1 MVVNFL
7 SGMKRLVPLLSCA
20 LLALALGCS
29 SSPELEKKA
38 FSRIP
43 KVLERT
49 MLEEMQL
56 SGGADVV
63 SPIVL
68 YSCDSLCI
76 IQFKAVARNP
86 EAQGYSFPA
95 RYFLVKDMMFS
106 RAYGYPVYSEKMTGC
121 PDLNEKEIQE
131 TKAKFEKEAEQ
142 TYIYYSSTCKLI
154 APEDL

>member
-1 MVVNFL
+1 
-7 SGMKRLVPLLSCA
+7 MKRFLPLLSCA

-29 SSPELEKKA
+29 STPELEKKA

-49 MLEEMQL
+49 MLEEMEL
-56 SGGADVV
+56 SGGADIV

-76 IQFKAVARNP
+76 VQFKAVARNP

-95 RYFLVKDMMFS
+95 RYFLVKDMVFS

-121 PDLNEKEIQE
+121 PDLDEKEIQE
-131 TKAKFEKEAEQ
+131 IKAKFEKEGQQ
-142 TYIYYSSTCKLI
+142 TYIYYSSTCNLI

>member
-1 MVVNFL
+1 
-7 SGMKRLVPLLSCA
+7 MKRFLPLFSCA

-29 SSPELEKKA
+29 STPELEKKA

-76 IQFKAVARNP
+76 IQFKAIARNP
-86 EAQGYSFPA
+86 DAQGYSFPA
-95 RYFLVKDMMFS
+95 RYFLVKDMVFS

-121 PDLNEKEIQE
+121 PDLNEKEIRE
-131 TKAKFEKEAEQ
+131 TKAKFEKEGQE
-142 TYIYYSSTCKLI
+142 TYIYYSSTCNLI

>member
-1 MVVNFL
+1 MSSFN
-7 SGMKRLVPLLSCA
+7 GMKSLIPLLSCA
-20 LLALALGCS
+20 FLALALGCS

-49 MLEEMQL
+49 MLDDMEL
-56 SGGADVV
+56 SGGADVL
-63 SPIVL
+63 SPVVL

-86 EAQGYSFPA
+86 EAQGYTFPA
-95 RYFLVKDMMFS
+95 RYILVRDMVFS

-121 PDLNEKEIQE
+121 PDLDEKEIRE
-131 TKAKFEKEAEQ
+131 LKAKFEKEGQQ
-142 TYIYYSSTCKLI
+142 TYIYYSSTCNLI